1 VAQFDQPP
9 AAGLAPP
16 PAAPAGADPPTDSA
30 AGPPTDS
37 SAGST
42 AGSPT
47 TGRISPRRA
56 FAELAAVYVPS
67 FGLGIVSAIVLLRDP
82 NYGSSDNGNIIND
95 LQSAALEIFSYVMQ
109 AAVVIF
115 GVGYFGQRR
124 GLTLSSLFGRF
135 KRPAAYSATPYGSNS
150 YATGPYGAAPYA
162 AGPYSGGPY
171 AAAPQLAPQPD
182 PQQPVAAWGAGFQT
196 MSPGYAQFGY
206 PQSAYGMRQPVERGP
221 AWQFTRVFFL
231 AMGGFIAFLIV
242 AVIYQDVT
250 TQVTGAPSQG
260 SSLWLIPVGLFVSA
274 AAGFGEEML
283 ITGMVVTTL
292 EQAGF
297 GKRAWVIYLVAIALR
312 IPFHLYYGW
321 AAVGVICFTVMNVYI
336 YRRWRLLWPIVLAHM
351 AYDFIES
358 ISQTIPGNAANLPIL
373 GLALLTFI
381 MVIIVACIEG
391 SDAAGRR
398 RYRAFSA
405 YQTAMAG
412 SAGQAPQPPYAGPYP
427 GPYPAQY
434 PPGPSPLQPQVFEWA
449 QTGAPPQ
456 PSPPAAIQVADQP
469 PFQPAQPFDS
479 SQFSNPQFSN
489 PQFSNPQPLNPQPLN
504 PQPLNPQSVNP
515 QAPQPPQ
522 FPSF

>member
-16 PAAPAGADPPTDSA
+16 PGAPAGADPPTDSA

-37 SAGST
+37 STGSTADST
-42 AGSPT
+42 AGSPAA
-47 TGRISPRRA
+47 GRISPRRA

-135 KRPAAYSATPYGSNS
+135 KRPVPYSATPYGSNS

-162 AGPYSGGPY
+162 APQF
-171 AAAPQLAPQPD
+171 APPIDSQPA
-182 PQQPVAAWGAGFQT
+182 QQPAAAWGAGFQT

-242 AVIYQDVT
+242 ALIYQNVT
-250 TQVTGAPSQG
+250 TKVTGAPSQG

-391 SDAAGRR
+391 SDGAGRR

-412 SAGQAPQPPYAGPYP
+412 SAVQAPQPPYAGPYP
-427 GPYPAQY
+427 AQYPAQY
-434 PPGPSPLQPQVFEWA
+434 PPGPAPLQPQFFDWA

-456 PSPPAAIQVADQP
+456 PSPPAAIEVADQP
-469 PFQPAQPFDS
+469 PFQPAQPFDG
-479 SQFSNPQFSN
+479 SQFSDPQFSDPQFSD
-489 PQFSNPQPLNPQPLN
+489 PQFSNPQPM
-504 PQPLNPQSVNP
+504 NP